1 MLMHAFKK
9 RTSATSEAVRQALI
23 DH

>member
-9 RTSATSEAVRQALI
+9 RTSATSEAVRRALI